1 VGFLFQGSIKVE
13 MGDAMLISLS
23 QLHSLVASHT
33 AAFVWLA
40 LCLRAQSGDEKRS
53 GEIFC

>member
-13 MGDAMLISLS
+13 MGDAMLIS
-23 QLHSLVASHT
+23 SHT

-53 GEIFC
+53 GEIFG